1 MMADFI
7 ALDRETTCFRAYHV
21 RADGCVRD
29 MIAAAEGILAVK
41 DGAFQAALEQ
51 HIGARD
57 VKPPELAG
65 LYLINGKERP
75 VWPGFAPGK
84 EYAGHT
90 TERQTLSLSPTGLYT
105 GGEGGV
111 RGSLRVRELFWKSD
125 DAAAREVFGRDSRVD
140 PLTLPSPP
148 VGERDDRAA

>member
-21 RADGCVRD
+21 RADGGVQD

-41 DGAFQAALEQ
+41 DGAFEAALEQ

-65 LYLINGKERP
+65 LYLINGKGRP

-90 TERQTLSLSPTGLYT
+90 TERQTLSLSPTG
-105 GGEGGV
+105 GEGGV
-111 RGSLRVRELFWKSD
+111 RGSLHEREHFWKSD
-125 DAAAREVFGRDSRVD
+125 DAAARDVFGRDSRIR